1 MASEI
6 SDNAHES
13 IPWPEAAKP
22 PPKKWGWVIARL
34 VESVENTAKIR
45 PFFPRFLGL
54 TKCSDDTVDR
64 FQVGY

>member
-45 PFFPRFLGL
+45 PFFRAFWG
-54 TKCSDDTVDR
+54 
-64 FQVGY
+64 